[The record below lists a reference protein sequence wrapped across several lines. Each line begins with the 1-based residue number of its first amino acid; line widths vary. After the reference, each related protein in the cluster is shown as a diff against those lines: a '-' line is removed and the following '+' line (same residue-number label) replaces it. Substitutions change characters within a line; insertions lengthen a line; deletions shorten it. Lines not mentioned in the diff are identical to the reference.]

1 MWESIAQ
8 ILTGPNA
15 IAVLCTL
22 AIILVI
28 LGVLSKMGVLKIS
41 TPSVTLG
48 NDGEIERNIIRQ
60 QLDYCL
66 LHLNGLEANLPKPDD
81 YNEYLGKLIVEKV
94 YDEFVNWVTFN
105 HISKAQAYV
114 ELKQERIVNLI
125 RQYTVKE
132 EFRTKEFEDMVRD
145 DVKKIIEDLI
155 RIREVYK

>member
-1 MWESIAQ
+1 MWESITQ

-15 IAVLCTL
+15 LAVLCVLTIII
-22 AIILVI
+22 IILGI
-28 LGVLSKMGVLKIS
+28 LSRCGILKIS
-41 TPSVTLG
+41 TNNVKLG
-48 NDGEIERNIIRQ
+48 SDGEIERNIIRQ

-66 LHLNGLEANLPKPDD
+66 LHLNGLEANLPKPED

-105 HISKAQAYV
+105 HISKAQAYI
-114 ELKQERIVNLI
+114 ELKQERIVNII
-125 RQYTVKE
+125 RQYTIKD
-132 EFRTKEFEDMVRD
+132 EFRTQEFEDMVRK